1 MYAFLEIKMSNKEQE
16 WFKDWFDTKYY
27 HILYQDRNDDEAQ
40 VFMKYLTS
48 FLQLKKHSKILD
60 LPCGRGRHSV
70 FLNELGYNVVGADLS
85 ENSIAFAKQF
95 ENESLRFEVHD
106 MRDPFQSKFDAIFN
120 LFTSFG
126 YFDDKETN
134 IQVLQNLKNG
144 LKQDGILV
152 IDFMNVN
159 YVKNAIVAKETISRN
174 NIDFHINRV
183 VDGNAIIKNIRFSAD
198 GREHHYIENIK
209 FLPLLTLKS
218 YFEAVGLQLKHTF
231 GSYLLEDFD
240 IEKSTR
246 LILILE

>member
-1 MYAFLEIKMSNKEQE
+1 MSNKEQE

-70 FLNELGYNVVGADLS
+70 FLNQLGYDVIGADLS
-85 ENSIAFAKQF
+85 GNSIAFAKQF
-95 ENESLRFEVHD
+95 ENESLHFEVHD
-106 MRDPFQSKFDAIFN
+106 MRDPFETKFDAIFN

-126 YFDDKETN
+126 YFDDDQTN
-134 IQVLQNLKNG
+134 VQVLQNLKNG
-144 LKQDGILV
+144 LNKGGVLV

-159 YVKNAIVAKETISRN
+159 HVKNFIVTKETISRN
-174 NIDFHINRV
+174 NIDFNIKRKVEN
-183 VDGNAIIKNIRFSAD
+183 NTIIKEIRFFAD
-198 GREHHYIENIK
+198 SREHYYTENIK
-209 FLPLLTLKS
+209 FLPLDTLKS
-218 YFEAVGLQLKHTF
+218 YFNAVGLKLKYTF

-240 IEKSTR
+240 IESSSR